1 MFLPTRSAPPA
12 PGARGPQRKDQPRH
26 GVGKL
31 DFPGHMKTPPISE
44 ERYTRPAMTVTTE
57 RDRSFLVFAAVVLV
71 AIALGFKSELLAE
84 GQVWA
89 LALGLVVVAA
99 PALLG
104 YLRGTEEFPRIEHY
118 IPVALGAV
126 TLAGLSIFPGL
137 ELWKYLLLTAAFG
150 VGFVLLAR
158 LDYLRLRDAE
168 KRGHVLVQEAI
179 LVLVTIQFN
188 VVLRLVWIFT
198 ITFLASYRSFRINGT
213 AITPRRAFTF
223 ALFVAQVVTF
233 LAWAITALSNWLVVA
248 EGPFAVM
255 LFFGW
260 YINRGLVRHTVEDS
274 FTRNV
279 ILEYAA
285 FAAILIYLFVSSYRP
300 PGQ

>member
-1 MFLPTRSAPPA
+1 
-12 PGARGPQRKDQPRH
+12 
-26 GVGKL
+26 
-31 DFPGHMKTPPISE
+31 MKTPPTPE
-44 ERYTRPAMTVTTE
+44 DRYLRTAAPVTSE

-71 AIALGFKSELLAE
+71 AIALGFKSELLAQ

-89 LALGLVVVAA
+89 LALALVVVAA

-104 YLRGTEEFPRIEHY
+104 YLRGTAEFPRIEHY
-118 IPVALGAV
+118 IPVALGAL
-126 TLAGLSIFPGL
+126 TLAGLSLFPEL
-137 ELWKYLLLTAAFG
+137 DLWKYVVATVAFG

-168 KRGHVLVQEAI
+168 KRGHILVQEAV
-179 LVLVTIQFN
+179 LVLVVAGAYVVLVTIQFN
-188 VVLRLVWIFT
+188 IVLRLVWIFT
-198 ITFLASYRSFRINGT
+198 ITFLASYRSFRINGI
-213 AITPRRAFTF
+213 AIAPRRAFIF
-223 ALFVAQVVTF
+223 ALFVGQVITF
-233 LAWAITALSNWLVVA
+233 LAWAMEALSSVLIVN
-248 EGPFAVM
+248 EGPKAVI

-274 FTRNV
+274 FSRNV

-285 FAAILIYLFVSSYRP
+285 FAAILIYLFVVSYRP